1 MFGLSVSRLPVWS
14 SAPAGSRFHRTPATP
29 TTYVLRRSALF
40 SHVFDLRASSHH
52 SSITS
57 RPLSLHAPPHTTP
70 SIRACLKLTPPPGSV
85 RKSISLSLS
94 LSLSLSAASHACV
107 AAPSCHSNHS
117 SAIRSAPISDHKM
130 HANAC
135 THDPSAT
142 RRPPLALV
150 ANVLAAHVCS
160 SRRLCA
166 H

>member
-1 MFGLSVSRLPVWS
+1 MFGLSFHVCRFGRAPRPGAVSIGPRNSHYVCFAYTCLVF
-14 SAPAGSRFHRTPATP
+14 SRF
-29 TTYVLRRSALF
+29 RSSCF
-40 SHVFDLRASSHH
+40 IASQQHH
-52 SSITS
+52 IAAA
-57 RPLSLHAPPHTTP
+57 LHAPPHTTP

-94 LSLSLSAASHACV
+94 LSLPHRTRAWRPHLAIQITHQ
-107 AAPSCHSNHS
+107 PSGPLR
-117 SAIRSAPISDHKM
+117 SAITKCM
-130 HANAC
+130 QMAC